1 MDEPTRPVDRP
12 GEYGSWRPPDRTTV
26 DAIRLWVGGLL
37 AGVVAAGVAI
47 VGLLVARGIF
57 DIRVFVPRG
66 DRALVNPTS
75 MWYAG
80 AAFAAALLATALLY
94 LLLVSTAPG
103 PFTFFMWIVGL
114 ATAIA
119 VIVPFTTNA
128 ALESQAATAAINLA
142 IGLTVLSVV
151 STVGRSAQRTHAA
164 DASTPYRH
172 AA

>member
-12 GEYGSWRPPDRTTV
+12 YEHEPRRPPDRPAV

-37 AGVVAAGVAI
+37 SGVVAAGVAI

-66 DRALVNPTS
+66 DRALFNPTS

-80 AAFAAALLATALLY
+80 AAFVAAILAAALLY
-94 LLLVSTAPG
+94 LLLVATAPA
-103 PFTFFMWIVGL
+103 PFAFFAWIVGL

-128 ALESQAATAAINLA
+128 ALESQVATAAINLA
-142 IGLTVLSVV
+142 IGITLLSILPL
-151 STVGRSAQRTHAA
+151 VGRSALQAPGADTATQYRRAA
-164 DASTPYRH
+164 
-172 AA
+172 

>member
-1 MDEPTRPVDRP
+1 MDDPTRPIAGPYEHGSSPAPNRPVVD
-12 GEYGSWRPPDRTTV
+12 GV
-26 DAIRLWVGGLL
+26 RLWVGGLL

-47 VGLLVARGIF
+47 VGLLIARGIF

-66 DRALVNPTS
+66 DHALVNPTS

-80 AAFAAALLATALLY
+80 AAFVAAVLATGLLY
-94 LLLVSTAPG
+94 LLLVATAPA
-103 PFTFFMWIVGL
+103 PFAFFSWIVGL

-128 ALESQAATAAINLA
+128 ALESQIATATINLA
-142 IGLTVLSVV
+142 IGITLLSVL
-151 STVGRSAQRTHAA
+151 STVGQSALHTHEA
-164 DASTPYRH
+164 DEMAPYRR

>member
-1 MDEPTRPVDRP
+1 MSEPYEHGNARRPV
-12 GEYGSWRPPDRTTV
+12 V
-26 DAIRLWVGGLL
+26 DGVRLWVGGLL

-47 VGLLVARGIF
+47 VGLLIVRGIF

-66 DRALVNPTS
+66 ERGLFTPTS

-80 AAFAAALLATALLY
+80 AAFVAAVLATALLY
-94 LLLVSTAPG
+94 LLLVATVPA
-103 PFTFFMWIVGL
+103 PFTFFSWIVGL

-128 ALESQAATAAINLA
+128 AIESKIATTAINLA
-142 IGLTVLSVV
+142 IGISLLSILPL
-151 STVGRSAQRTHAA
+151 VGRSALRTHGHEAGA
-164 DASTPYRH
+164 PYRH